1 MEEPWQVGSLTWNN
15 QLDYNHYFLDS
26 RTASTTR
33 GEALSFDV
41 TEEVSA
47 WINGTAENHGLVMKA
62 LVEAPNEAAGDAGVA
77 MQCEVF
83 YNNSSASYAPKLIVS
98 WTGELTDLCDR
109 SDGKR
114 GILYL

>member
-15 QLDYNHYFLDS
+15 QLNYNHYFLDS

-33 GEALSFDV
+33 GEELSFDV

-62 LVEAPNEAAGDAGVA
+62 LVEAPNETAGDAGA
-77 MQCEVF
+77 SMQCEVF

-98 WTGELTDLCDR
+98 WTGDDHRR
-109 SDGKR
+109 SDGS
-114 GILYL
+114 GEAYAG

>member
-1 MEEPWQVGSLTWNN
+1 MARRPPALPIPVSYTHL
-15 QLDYNHYFLDS
+15 S

-62 LVEAPNEAAGDAGVA
+62 LVEAPNETAGDAGA
-77 MQCEVF
+77 SMQCEVF

-98 WTGELTDLCDR
+98 WTGDLTDLDVY
-109 SDGKR
+109 KR
-114 GILYL
+114 QAL